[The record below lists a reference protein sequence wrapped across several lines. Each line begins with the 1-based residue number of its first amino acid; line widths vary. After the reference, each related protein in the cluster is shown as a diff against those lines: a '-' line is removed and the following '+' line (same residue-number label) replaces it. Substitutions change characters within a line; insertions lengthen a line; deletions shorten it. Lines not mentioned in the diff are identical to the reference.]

1 MRIDAHHHLWDL
13 DRRPQPWTDDLPV
26 LRRSFTFDEL
36 APQLRDQ
43 DVTATVVVHT
53 VASLAE
59 THELLA
65 LAAAE
70 PQVAGVVGWL
80 DLEAPDLEETVT
92 AACEG
97 AGGRHLVGARHQL
110 QVEPDKAWLDR
121 PAVRRGLATLARHG
135 LVWDLVIS
143 PDQLAGAA
151 RTVAALPELS
161 FVLDHA
167 GKPPIARSEPRDL
180 GAWSRDLGVL
190 ATMDNVAVKLSGLVT
205 EAAWDAWR
213 VDDLRP
219 VAETVL
225 ELFGPERTM
234 FGSDWPV
241 CLLADADYE
250 RVVATFDELVAQL
263 ADGEREQVWGGTA
276 RNVYGLEI
284 G

>member
-1 MRIDAHHHLWDL
+1 MRIDAHHHVWDL
-13 DRRPQPWTDDLPV
+13 GRRPQPWTDDLPV
-26 LRRSFTFDEL
+26 LRRSFAFDEL

-43 DVTATVVVHT
+43 EVAATVVVHT
-53 VASLAE
+53 VDSLAE

-65 LAAAE
+65 LAAARPE
-70 PQVAGVVGWL
+70 VAGVVGWL
-80 DLEAPDLEETVT
+80 DLEAADLDESIA

-97 AGGRHLVGARHQL
+97 PGGRHLVGARHQL

-143 PDQLAGAA
+143 PGQLVDVA

-167 GKPPIARSEPRDL
+167 GKPPIATGDLRAWARDL
-180 GAWSRDLGVL
+180 GEL
-190 ATMDNVAVKLSGLVT
+190 AALPNVAVKLSGLVT
-205 EAAWDAWR
+205 EASWDGWR
-213 VDDLRP
+213 LEDLRP
-219 VAETVL
+219 VGETVL
-225 ELFGPERTM
+225 DLVGAERTM

-241 CLLADADYE
+241 CLLAGADYE
-250 RVVATFDELVAQL
+250 RVVETFDTLVAQL
-263 ADGEREQVWGGTA
+263 TPSEREQVWGGTA
-276 RNVYGLEI
+276 RTVYGLEI